1 MARSRATR
9 NAMIEMHKKPKQWIQ
24 SAVNPETK
32 GALHKALGV
41 ATDKKIP
48 EKKLEK
54 ATHSKNPLTKKRAN
68 LAETLRKFH

>member
-1 MARSRATR
+1 MS
-9 NAMIEMHKKPKQWIQ
+9 KKLKNWIKTILKPQ
-24 SAVNPETK
+24 TK
-32 GALHKALGV
+32 GALHKTLGV

-54 ATHSKNPLTKKRAN
+54 ATHSKNPLTRKRAN